1 MFDSEFLNAIVNN
14 VEEKFKNISI
24 EDLKRM
30 HEEDKNEQSMDRKTN
45 N

>member
-1 MFDSEFLNAIVNN
+1 MFESEFLNEMANSI
-14 VEEKFKNISI
+14 EEKFKTLTID
-24 EDLKRM
+24 DLKRM